1 MYFDL
6 YGLYKEIS
14 NYNKI
19 YIYGMGMYS
28 EIITPKLY
36 DMGFGSRIAGYVL
49 SAQKPVNQSENG
61 LPVCSIDDLYTDS
74 SDIVFLIATSSKY
87 EHEIADKLK
96 KRNYLHYIFLSH
108 YERDD
113 NRIYFRFEK
122 TDFHQYCSN
131 ITAWYEYK
139 YSEMLC
145 GKYLEGHN
153 KIGVEVEKMFNG
165 SNKKLNERNKQQIV
179 FVVTM
184 QHPRMH
190 KIIRALMKKGYEIVV
205 INIDKLIYTDLEY
218 INGEEGSVVCC
229 ECIEEILFEAVK
241 YNPLLFYVR
250 PEWLNTSIV
259 NIMLMQRDT
268 FGKIA
273 LDIHDIAKGSYN
285 LPAEQ
290 EWLYDIEKS
299 ALESVDGIVWR
310 YDAQDFLARKYNYS
324 YKGKYIQFWDYC
336 YDEFIYNESGNDDV
350 LRLCCI
356 DAGAECLQPIDDVE
370 RGRDGI
376 VRYANLQ
383 DILYK
388 IGNREDCKFDL
399 YISTTSN
406 TNMKT
411 LYELK
416 RKYENF
422 NFFIGYPPKRI
433 IQNISRC
440 DYGCS
445 LVHSG
450 RLPTDEEC
458 IKKGF
463 YRLSGLYE
471 VGAAN
476 RYFDFFNAG
485 IPVVSSCECK
495 RQAEYLKQY
504 GVLVDMTIED
514 LDIEYLNK
522 NKNFFRNNVKEA
534 EKYLAISAQ
543 IDRMIVF
550 FNSL

>member
-6 YGLYKEIS
+6 YGIYEEIS

-19 YIYGMGMYS
+19 YVYGMGMYS
-28 EIITPKLY
+28 KIITPKLY
-36 DMGFGSRIAGYVL
+36 DMGFGSKIAGYVL
-49 SAQKPVNQSENG
+49 SNPKSVNQSANG
-61 LPVCSIDDLYTDS
+61 LPVWSIDDLNTDS
-74 SDIVFLIATSSKY
+74 SDIEFLIATSSKY

-96 KRNYLHYIFLSH
+96 NLNYSHYIFLSH
-108 YERDD
+108 YEKDD

-122 TDFHQYCSN
+122 TDFYQYCSN

-139 YSEMLC
+139 YSKSLC
-145 GKYLEGHN
+145 GKYLEEHN
-153 KIGVEVEKMFNG
+153 KIYAEVEKMFSGG
-165 SNKKLNERNKQQIV
+165 SKKLNERNRQQVV
-179 FVVTM
+179 FITTPYY
-184 QHPRMH
+184 PRMH
-190 KIIRALMKKGYEIVV
+190 KIIRALIKKGYEIVV
-205 INIDKLIYTDLEY
+205 LYLNRSSDQGLEY
-218 INGEEGSVVCC
+218 KNGEEGSVVCC

-241 YNPLLFYVR
+241 YNPWLFYIR

-259 NIMLMQRDT
+259 NIMLMQRDS
-268 FGKIA
+268 FGRIV

-299 ALESVDGIVWR
+299 ALESVDGVVWR
-310 YDAQDFLARKYNYS
+310 YDARDFLARKYNYS

-336 YDEFIYNESGNDDV
+336 YDEFVYNESGNDDV

-356 DAGAECLQPIDDVE
+356 DAWAECLQPVDDAE
-370 RGRDGI
+370 CGRDGI
-376 VRYANLQ
+376 ARYANLR

-388 IGNREDCKFDL
+388 IGNREDCRFDL
-399 YISTTSN
+399 YISMTSDIN
-406 TNMKT
+406 IKT

-416 RKYENF
+416 RKYKNF
-422 NFFIGYPPKRI
+422 QFFIGYSPKRM

-440 DYGCS
+440 DYGCC
-445 LVHSG
+445 LFHSG
-450 RLPTDEEC
+450 RLATDEEC
-458 IKKGF
+458 MKKGY
-463 YRLSGLYE
+463 YRLPGIYE
-471 VGAAN
+471 VGATN

-504 GVLVDMTIED
+504 GVLVDMALED
-514 LDIEYLNK
+514 LDIEYLVK
-522 NKNFFRNNVKEA
+522 NKDLFRKNVKEA
-534 EKYLAISAQ
+534 AKYLAISAQ
-543 IDRMIVF
+543 IDRLIVF